1 MLNNK
6 KVNCRS
12 CKTDIF
18 YQDCEA
24 PSSPFISWFTLEVD
38 RVDAPPSPPQNHL
51 LPQEALSRLI
61 VILQRLGFGESVPLP
76 LLEAVDP
83 HAQPEGEPEGGY
95 YN

>member
-1 MLNNK
+1 ML
-6 KVNCRS
+6 RS
-12 CKTDIF
+12 F
-18 YQDCEA
+18 L
-24 PSSPFISWFTLEVD
+24 SPL
-38 RVDAPPSPPQNHL
+38 SPPKDHL

-61 VILQRLGFGESVPLP
+61 EILQRLSLAEAVSLP

>member
-1 MLNNK
+1 MLSIQK
-6 KVNCRS
+6 PL
-12 CKTDIF
+12 
-18 YQDCEA
+18 A
-24 PSSPFISWFTLEVD
+24 PSAHAALFSK
-38 RVDAPPSPPQNHL
+38 PPLSPPKNHL